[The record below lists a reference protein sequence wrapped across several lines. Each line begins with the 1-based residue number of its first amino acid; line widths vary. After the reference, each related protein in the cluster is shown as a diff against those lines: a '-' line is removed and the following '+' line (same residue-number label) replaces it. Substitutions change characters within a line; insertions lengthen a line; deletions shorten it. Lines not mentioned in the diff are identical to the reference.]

1 MPNGAANSAP
11 VAENL
16 GMTQRANQEKMWQM
30 LFEEERTGLTAAA
43 EIISRRKE
51 STASIIHSALE
62 GLKGLPFYKPFG
74 LASAL
79 RSVVKAAIANNLA
92 VTGREDTSP
101 SLAPVNDD
109 DVGLSL
115 MALPWP
121 ERTVYFLR
129 EVLKYSRRDTALL
142 LGISDMNVDQLTS
155 LAKRR
160 LQVTAQHSFKLPPY
174 TFSAPGDSEATIS
187 RA

>member
-1 MPNGAANSAP
+1 
-11 VAENL
+11 
-16 GMTQRANQEKMWQM
+16 MTQVANQEEMWQM
-30 LFEEERTGLTAAA
+30 LFEEERARLMVAA
-43 EIISRRKE
+43 EIISSRKE
-51 STASIIHSALE
+51 STDSIIHTALE

-79 RSVVKAAIANNLA
+79 RSVVKAAIAYNLT
-92 VTGREDTSP
+92 VTGREDASP
-101 SLAPVNDD
+101 SLAAANDD

-115 MALPWP
+115 MVLPWP

-129 EVLKYSRRDTALL
+129 EVLVYSRRDTALL
-142 LGISDMNVDQLTS
+142 LSISDTNVDQLKS

-160 LQVTAQHSFKLPPY
+160 LQVIAQRSFKLPPY
-174 TFSAPGDSEATIS
+174 TFSAPGDAEATIS